1 MKNKLIENIIENK
14 PYYEE
19 DAEYI
24 KSINLGIPIHIIDM
38 NILKK
43 EIEELPITYRT
54 ILKLVDNGIEMIS
67 ELSNIMGLEE
77 RIIEETLSGMSMQ
90 NLIYD
95 IGSNIKVTKKG
106 KDALERMKLV
116 KIKEDILKDI
126 SINSITNK
134 LGLNDETYNTS
145 FKINRSLKEKE
156 DITEE
161 KILQRFDEINQIY
174 KEEQKNLQRQYMET
188 KHYMTEAISELQ
200 DIVSI
205 NKNRIIYD
213 CKKVFLYYKDE
224 TIVCRIDDMNSEKE
238 EIYLNEIYN
247 QYSVNSSLLDVKYIK
262 DNSSNNINYLVDK
275 CELELNKSILE
286 EDIDKYREERN
297 ETLESKIMG
306 EYYTNR
312 FLLDEEYKSLL
323 IDELSNFKGT
333 IHIQIKNLIPI
344 IFDEEIFCTLK
355 KLGSNKQEINII
367 CLKNNNKRYV
377 YRIKDLRKYNINI
390 VEVEEILEDI
400 IMFENKF
407 AIIVYNKIYNIKDK
421 ANNGI
426 IKNIYT
432 MYVNQDILDKI
443 KKSLII
449 R

>member
-1 MKNKLIENIIENK
+1 MKNKLIENIIENE
-14 PYYEE
+14 PYNEG

-24 KSINLGIPIHIIDM
+24 KSINLGIPIHIVDIS
-38 NILKK
+38 ILKK

-54 ILKLVDNGIEMIS
+54 ILKLVDTGIEVIS
-67 ELSNIMGLEE
+67 ELSDIMGLEQ

-95 IGSNIKVTKKG
+95 IGSNIKITKKG

-116 KIKEDILKDI
+116 KIKEDVLNNI

-134 LGLNDETYNTS
+134 LGLNDETYNITS
-145 FKINRSLKEKE
+145 SINHSLKEKE

-161 KILQRFDEINQIY
+161 KILQRFDEINQLY
-174 KEEQKNLQRQYMET
+174 KEEQINLQKQYMET
-188 KHYMTEAISELQ
+188 KHYITEAISELQ
-200 DIVSI
+200 DIISI
-205 NKNRIIYD
+205 NKNKIIYD

-224 TIVCRIDDMNSEKE
+224 TMVCRIDDMNTDEE
-238 EIYLNEIYN
+238 EIYLDEIYK
-247 QYSVNSSLLDVKYIK
+247 QYSVNSNLLDVKYIK
-262 DNSSNNINYLVDK
+262 DNDNNTINYLADK
-275 CELELNKSILE
+275 SELELNKKILE
-286 EDIDKYREERN
+286 EDINKYKEKRN
-297 ETLESKIMG
+297 EMLENKIMG

-323 IDELSNFKGT
+323 IDEINNFKGT
-333 IHIQIKNLIPI
+333 IYIQIQNLKPI

-355 KLGSNKQEINII
+355 KLGSNRQEVNII
-367 CLKNNNKRYV
+367 CIKNSNKKYID
-377 YRIKDLRKYNINI
+377 RIKELRKSNINI
-390 VEVEEILEDI
+390 VEVEEILDEI

-407 AIIVYNKIYNIKDK
+407 AIIIYNKIYNIKDK
-421 ANNGI
+421 INNGI

-443 KKSLII
+443 KESLILK
-449 R
+449 

>member
-38 NILKK
+38 SILKK

-367 CLKNNNKRYV
+367 CVKNNNKRYV
-377 YRIKDLRKYNINI
+377 DRIKELRKYNINI

>member
-38 NILKK
+38 SILKK

-54 ILKLVDNGIEMIS
+54 ILKLVDNGIEVIS

-275 CELELNKSILE
+275 CELELNKNILE

-367 CLKNNNKRYV
+367 CVKNNNKRYV
-377 YRIKDLRKYNINI
+377 DRIKELRKYNINI

>member
-24 KSINLGIPIHIIDM
+24 KSINLGIPIHIIDIS
-38 NILKK
+38 ILKK

-54 ILKLVDNGIEMIS
+54 ILKLVNDGIEWIS

-106 KDALERMKLV
+106 KDTLEKMKLV
-116 KIKEDILKDI
+116 KIKEDILKNI

-134 LGLNDETYNTS
+134 LGLNDETYNTNS
-145 FKINRSLKEKE
+145 KIKHGLKEKE

-161 KILQRFDEINQIY
+161 KILQRFDEINQLY
-174 KEEQKNLQRQYMET
+174 KEEQKNLQRQYMDA
-188 KHYMTEAISELQ
+188 KHYITEAISELQ

-205 NKNRIIYD
+205 NKNKIIYD

-224 TIVCRIDDMNSEKE
+224 TIVCRIDDMNSEEE

-247 QYSVNSSLLDVKYIK
+247 QYSVNSNLLDVKYIN
-262 DNSSNNINYLVDK
+262 DNDRNNINYLVDK
-275 CELELNKSILE
+275 CELELNKRLLE
-286 EDIDKYREERN
+286 EDIAKYRQERN
-297 ETLESKIMG
+297 ETIENKIMG

-312 FLLDEEYKSLL
+312 FLLDEEYRSLL
-323 IDELSNFKGT
+323 IDEISNFKGV

-344 IFDEEIFCTLK
+344 ISDEEVFCTLK
-355 KLGSNKQEINII
+355 KLGNNKQEINIT
-367 CLKNNNKRYV
+367 CEKKYNKKYV
-377 YRIKDLRKYNINI
+377 DRIKELRKFNINI
-390 VEVEEILEDI
+390 VEPEEILDEVI
-400 IMFENKF
+400 LFENKF

-421 ANNGI
+421 INNGI

-443 KKSLII
+443 KESLIGK
-449 R
+449 

>member
-38 NILKK
+38 SILKK

-54 ILKLVDNGIEMIS
+54 ILKLVNNGIEVIS

-145 FKINRSLKEKE
+145 FKINHRLKEKE

-174 KEEQKNLQRQYMET
+174 KEEQKNLQRQYMEA

-205 NKNRIIYD
+205 NKNKIIYD
-213 CKKVFLYYKDE
+213 CKKIFLYYKDE
-224 TIVCRIDDMNSEKE
+224 TIVCRIDDMNSEEE
-238 EIYLNEIYN
+238 EIYLNEMYN

-262 DNSSNNINYLVDK
+262 DNEKNNINYLVDK
-275 CELELNKSILE
+275 SELELNKRLLE

-323 IDELSNFKGT
+323 INEISNFKGAM
-333 IHIQIKNLIPI
+333 HIQIKNLIPI

-367 CLKNNNKRYV
+367 CVKNNNKRYV
-377 YRIKDLRKYNINI
+377 DRIKELRKYNINI

-407 AIIVYNKIYNIKDK
+407 AIIRYNKIYNIKDK

-432 MYVNQDILDKI
+432 MYVDQDILDRI
-443 KKSLII
+443 KETLILK
-449 R
+449 

>member
-38 NILKK
+38 SILKK

-54 ILKLVDNGIEMIS
+54 ILKLVNNGIEVIS

-145 FKINRSLKEKE
+145 FKINHRLKEKE

-161 KILQRFDEINQIY
+161 KNI
-174 KEEQKNLQRQYMET
+174 T
-188 KHYMTEAISELQ
+188 KI
-200 DIVSI
+200 
-205 NKNRIIYD
+205 
-213 CKKVFLYYKDE
+213 
-224 TIVCRIDDMNSEKE
+224 
-238 EIYLNEIYN
+238 
-247 QYSVNSSLLDVKYIK
+247 
-262 DNSSNNINYLVDK
+262 
-275 CELELNKSILE
+275 
-286 EDIDKYREERN
+286 
-297 ETLESKIMG
+297 
-306 EYYTNR
+306 
-312 FLLDEEYKSLL
+312 
-323 IDELSNFKGT
+323 
-333 IHIQIKNLIPI
+333 
-344 IFDEEIFCTLK
+344 
-355 KLGSNKQEINII
+355 
-367 CLKNNNKRYV
+367 
-377 YRIKDLRKYNINI
+377 
-390 VEVEEILEDI
+390 
-400 IMFENKF
+400 
-407 AIIVYNKIYNIKDK
+407 
-421 ANNGI
+421 
-426 IKNIYT
+426 
-432 MYVNQDILDKI
+432 
-443 KKSLII
+443 
-449 R
+449 

>member
-38 NILKK
+38 SILKK

-54 ILKLVDNGIEMIS
+54 ILKLVDNGIEVIS

-134 LGLNDETYNTS
+134 LGLNDETYNTN

-312 FLLDEEYKSLL
+312 FLLNEEYKSLL

-367 CLKNNNKRYV
+367 CVKNNNKRYV
-377 YRIKDLRKYNINI
+377 DRIKELRKYNINI

>member
-367 CLKNNNKRYV
+367 CVKNNNKRYV
-377 YRIKDLRKYNINI
+377 DRIKELRKYNINI

>member
-24 KSINLGIPIHIIDM
+24 KSINLGIPIHIIYM
-38 NILKK
+38 SILKK

-54 ILKLVDNGIEMIS
+54 ILKLVNNGIEVIS

-77 RIIEETLSGMSMQ
+77 RIIEETLSGMSIQ

-116 KIKEDILKDI
+116 KIKEDILKNI

-145 FKINRSLKEKE
+145 FKINHSLKEKE

-161 KILQRFDEINQIY
+161 KILQRFDEINHIY

-188 KHYMTEAISELQ
+188 KYYMTEAISELQ

-205 NKNRIIYD
+205 NKNKIIYD
-213 CKKVFLYYKDE
+213 CKKVFLYYKDA
-224 TIVCRIDDMNSEKE
+224 TIVCRIDDMNSEEE

-247 QYSVNSSLLDVKYIK
+247 QYSVNSNLLDVKYIK
-262 DNSSNNINYLVDK
+262 DNDSNNINYLVDK
-275 CELELNKSILE
+275 CELELNRRLLE
-286 EDIDKYREERN
+286 EDIDQYREERN
-297 ETLESKIMG
+297 EMLENKIMG

-312 FLLDEEYKSLL
+312 FLLDEEYRTLL
-323 IDELSNFKGT
+323 IEEISNFRGA

-344 IFDEEIFCTLK
+344 IFDEEIFCALK
-355 KLGSNKQEINII
+355 KLGSNKQEINITYV
-367 CLKNNNKRYV
+367 KNDNKKYID
-377 YRIKDLRKYNINI
+377 RIKELRKFNINI

-400 IMFENKF
+400 LMFENKL
-407 AIIVYNKIYNIKDK
+407 AIIMYNKIYNVKDK
-421 ANNGI
+421 TNNGI

-443 KKSLII
+443 KESLII
-449 R
+449 K